1 MCPPSFARI
10 VEIMSVGSKFPA
22 LEGQPMGYPSI
33 LVKLTETNVILQ
45 YGFMMLKI
53 ESDCEI
59 IGRPPVLEIFQGL
72 RI

>member
-1 MCPPSFARI
+1 
-10 VEIMSVGSKFPA
+10 MSVGSRFPA

-72 RI
+72 RV